1 MAYINVYN
9 NNPTAGGT
17 DGNAVSL
24 DGAQTNPVSVTLDAS
39 ISQSETVKL
48 ALRCDSGYTTTGNT
62 TVTATGTSAARW
74 TFCATENGT
83 YASTLTISTAIGTT
97 NTLFYAK
104 ATSLS
109 NETPAVDTSVSIEVT
124 AQIETA

>member
-17 DGNAVSL
+17 NGNAVSL
-24 DGAQTNPVSVTLDAS
+24 NGAQTNPVTVTLDAS
-39 ISQSETVKL
+39 IAQSETVKL
-48 ALRCDSGYTTTGNT
+48 AVRCDSGYTTRGNT
-62 TVTATGTSAARW
+62 TISATGTNAARW
-74 TFCATENGT
+74 TFCQTENGT
-83 YASTLTISTAIGTT
+83 YASTLTISTAIGAT

-104 ATSLS
+104 ASSLS
-109 NETPAVDTSVSIEVT
+109 SETPVVDTSVSIQVV